1 MEFAELQDPSQ
12 ITDRILLMQNEWNA
26 VNVSPI
32 GWRNPGW
39 ICSPQ
44 SNEQLRQIFNYAAIH
59 YDHNHGLNWNTCKMI
74 YGHDGIH
81 DTDIILHNGNTIM
94 FQSHIAGDW
103 NKNVW
108 NNDNYEQFRESL
120 KFIHSNYTVYNK
132 LLMEL

>member
-1 MEFAELQDPSQ
+1 
-12 ITDRILLMQNEWNA
+12 
-26 VNVSPI
+26 
-32 GWRNPGW
+32 
-39 ICSPQ
+39 
-44 SNEQLRQIFNYAAIH
+44 
-59 YDHNHGLNWNTCKMI
+59 MI